1 MTEITLTEYTDTRLS
16 LSAADLALL
25 HGRLDTWFNVTPA
38 MFGGAFDV
46 NPGSTVGVIRLPSG
60 TQLQLL
66 PKVPLRNLL
75 WMISCAYDVPREMFD
90 DVVDITR
97 FDQLIEIVAD
107 VFSRMV
113 EERIDRGLYRNYV
126 EEEANLPTVQGRI
139 LIAADLHQNAVLRH
153 RTFCRFSTYSWDLPE
168 NQIVRHVVHLLSGW
182 GLSRKL
188 TGRLIA
194 LDSQL
199 DEIERVP
206 FRAVDVDLFA
216 YNRQSVDYQPIH
228 RLCQLFLEGASL
240 SEEAGNVA
248 FDGFLID
255 MNVLFERFVTRSLR
269 ERLVAPLTLRDQLHV
284 TLDVDDQVQMRPDLV
299 VSNGASHVLVADC
312 KYKRLETGQ
321 HKNHDLY
328 QLVSY
333 CTALEVGTGMLIYPR
348 HLVDIASTMRIR
360 GADMSI
366 RELTVDLG
374 GSPGDI
380 DRELDALASRIQ
392 NSSQAAGLDVA
403 S

>member
-1 MTEITLTEYTDTRLS
+1 VTEITLTEYADATLPLS
-16 LSAADLALL
+16 DADVALL
-25 HGRLDTWFNVTPA
+25 HGRLDTWFNVRPS
-38 MFGGAFDV
+38 MRGGAFEV

-75 WMISCAYDVPREMFD
+75 WMISAACDVPREMFD
-90 DVVDITR
+90 DAVAITR

-113 EERIDRGLYRNYV
+113 EERIDLGLYRNYV
-126 EEEANLPTVQGRI
+126 EEEANLPTVRGRI
-139 LIAADLHQNAVLRH
+139 LIAEDLHQNTVLRH
-153 RTFCRFSTYSWDLPE
+153 RTFCRFTTYSWDLPE
-168 NQIVRHVVHLLSGW
+168 NQIIRHVVHLLSGW

-188 TGRLIA
+188 TGRLLA

-199 DEIERVP
+199 DEIERVS
-206 FRAVDVDLFA
+206 FRAVDVDRFT

-248 FDGFLID
+248 FDGFLLD
-255 MNVLFERFVTRSLR
+255 MNVLFERFITRALR
-269 ERLVAPLTLRDQLHV
+269 ERLVYPLSLRDQLNV
-284 TLDVDDQVQMRPDLV
+284 TLDVDEQVQMRPDLV
-299 VSNGASHVLVADC
+299 VSNGGAHVLAADC
-312 KYKRLETGQ
+312 KYKRLETDQ

-333 CTALEVGTGMLIYPR
+333 CTALEVGNGMLIYPR
-348 HLVDIASTMRIR
+348 HLVDIASTMHIR
-360 GADMSI
+360 GATMSI
-366 RELTVDLG
+366 QELTIDLG
-374 GSPGDI
+374 GSLVDI
-380 DRELDALASRIQ
+380 NRDLDALAGHVQITSVR
-392 NSSQAAGLDVA
+392 AELDVA